1 MPIDPQ
7 EFARLLGAD
16 IVGEVPDVGA
26 GPFGM
31 ARLARVMRQRLA
43 PSQGERPGRPTNPAW
58 TVRPKVPM
66 SEATAQRLAEIA
78 EAMSTPERK
87 VSPMQVA
94 AQLLEE
100 AVRRLDG
107 QGRVGKSDVSPV
119 APAEEQSRKPAGRRK
134 KA

>member
-1 MPIDPQ
+1 MPIDRQ
-7 EFARLLGAD
+7 EFAPLLGAE

-31 ARLARVMRQRLA
+31 ARLARVLHQRLA
-43 PSQGERPGRPTNPAW
+43 PSRGERPGRPTSPDW
-58 TVRPKVPM
+58 SIRPKVPM

-94 AQLLEE
+94 GQLLEE
-100 AVRRLDG
+100 VVR
-107 QGRVGKSDVSPV
+107 
-119 APAEEQSRKPAGRRK
+119 
-134 KA
+134 